1 MKSKIFKILAVIVCM
16 VMVFTATEFSVI
28 DTFAASY
35 SQLEDELAQKQAEL
49 KKLQAEKASQ
59 QKIKAA
65 LDSQIYTLQ
74 QQIDLCN
81 SEIKKYNASIA
92 QNEKLI
98 AEKNAEISDSIDAF
112 RKRIRNIYMSG
123 STAGGLEILL
133 GAESFSDFLV
143 LSEYTS
149 NMSRRDKK
157 LIEKLE
163 ETIVEIEKITE
174 QNESM
179 IAKQNEIRKTL
190 KSKQQELDT
199 QVSKVNKVISGL
211 SSDAAAAQKDI
222 AAIKK
227 EMQEALKPSTGGN
240 QIFAD
245 GQFIWPVP
253 GNFGISSYYGSRWG
267 SSHKGIDISNGGI
280 KGKAVVATANGT
292 VYIAKSGC
300 THNYGKSGSCGCG
313 GGYGNYVAID
323 HGSYNG
329 TNYRTLYGHMGS
341 ITVRNG
347 QQVKKGQVIGYVG
360 STGWSTGWH
369 LHYEII
375 QNYVRVDPMK
385 FYSKV
390 K

>member
-341 ITVRNG
+341 ITVSNG